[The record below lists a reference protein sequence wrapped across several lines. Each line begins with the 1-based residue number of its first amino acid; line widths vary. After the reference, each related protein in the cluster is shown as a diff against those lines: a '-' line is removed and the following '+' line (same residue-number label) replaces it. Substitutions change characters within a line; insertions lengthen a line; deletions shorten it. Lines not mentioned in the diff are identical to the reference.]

1 MKYCTSCGG
10 RVKEDAKYCSSCGTT
25 LPQATS
31 VPPSAPSQISE
42 SNPHHPPHQ
51 AQPVLERADHG
62 LSVRFWVILA
72 AAIVV
77 LIAAGGTTGYLLI
90 RGSNQGF
97 SDNSADNEVV
107 VSSTSTTLSS
117 EDPPADSQHLT
128 TPSTLEDTTSVSS
141 QATADEYVQALKS
154 LEDLLVADDIRLAK
168 PNLADDINATLPE
181 VPRSI
186 DTELQDMLLDLD
198 DATRELSA
206 YDPPADY
213 ASADTEIRRACSYMK
228 ARIKATLQG
237 INIARSTGTATAG
250 NVYFDE
256 GRRNRDEYKS
266 ALSNYQEALPIQQ

>member
-31 VPPSAPSQISE
+31 ASPPTPSQISE
-42 SNPHHPPHQ
+42 SNLHHPPHQ
-51 AQPVLERADHG
+51 TQSVLERTDHG
-62 LSVRFWVILA
+62 LSVRFWVVLA

-77 LIAAGGTTGYLLI
+77 LIAAGGTTGYLLM
-90 RGSNQGF
+90 RGSDQGF
-97 SDNSADNEVV
+97 SDDPAGNEVV
-107 VSSTSTTLSS
+107 ASSTSTTVNSA
-117 EDPPADSQHLT
+117 DPPAGSQHLA
-128 TPSTLEDTTSVSS
+128 TPSTLGSTTSVFP
-141 QATADEYVQALKS
+141 QATVDEYVQALKS
-154 LEDLLVADDIRLAK
+154 LENLLIADDIRLAK

-198 DATRELSA
+198 DATRKLSS
-206 YDPPADY
+206 YDPPTDY
-213 ASADTEIRRACSYMK
+213 ASADTEIRRAGAYMK
-228 ARIKATLQG
+228 ARIQATLQG
-237 INIARSTGTATAG
+237 VKAARNTGTATAG

-266 ALSNYQEALPIQQ
+266 ALSNYQAVLPAQQ